1 MKLGI
6 FLPNWVGDAVMAT
19 PALRAVRTHLP
30 SAEIVGILRPPIDQA
45 LSGTT
50 WLDRTLVYQP
60 RAKDRERRGWRLVRR
75 LRAERFDTMLLLTNS
90 LRTALL
96 AFASGAPRRIGFD
109 RYGRGLLLTDRLY
122 HQRDGRRFV
131 PAPVIDEYLKL
142 AYALGCPTESH
153 RIELATLPEDEERA
167 NAVWQS
173 LGLPR
178 ERRVVV
184 LNSGGAYGAAKLWPT
199 EYFTELARRL
209 AAQHHRHVLVI
220 CGPSERDLARQIT
233 RDAAHPHVVSL
244 ADAPLSLGLS
254 KACVRRAEL
263 MVTTDSGPRHFA
275 AAFDVP
281 VVTLFGPTH
290 IAWSENHYPRAVHL
304 QKSVPCGP
312 CQRRVCPLGH
322 HRCMRELTV
331 DEVERTVAAQLRP
344 PAARGSHAA

>member
-19 PALRAVRTHLP
+19 PALRALRAHLP
-30 SAEIVGILRPPIDQA
+30 AAEIVGILRPPIDQA
-45 LSGTT
+45 LAGTH
-50 WLDRTLVYQP
+50 WLDRTLLYQP
-60 RAKDRERRGWRLVRR
+60 RAKDAERRSWRLIRR
-75 LRAERFDTMLLLTNS
+75 LRAERFDTVLLLTNS
-90 LRTALL
+90 MRTALL
-96 AFASGAPRRIGFD
+96 AFASGARRRVGFD
-109 RYGRGLLLTDRLY
+109 RYARGMLLTDRLY
-122 HQRDGRRFV
+122 HRREGRRFV
-131 PAPVIDEYLKL
+131 PSPVIDEYLKL
-142 AYALGCPTESH
+142 AYALGCPAESP
-153 RIELATLPEDEERA
+153 RLELATLREDEEQVDA
-167 NAVWQS
+167 AWQS
-173 LGLPR
+173 LRLPS

-209 AAQHHRHVLVI
+209 ATRHDRHVLVI
-220 CGPSERDLARQIT
+220 CGPSERDLARQIA
-233 RDAAHPHVVSL
+233 RDASHAHVVSL

-290 IAWSENHYPRAVHL
+290 IAWSENYYPRAVHV

-331 DEVERTVAAQLRP
+331 DEVERVVAAQLEP
-344 PAARGSHAA
+344 HAARGSHAA